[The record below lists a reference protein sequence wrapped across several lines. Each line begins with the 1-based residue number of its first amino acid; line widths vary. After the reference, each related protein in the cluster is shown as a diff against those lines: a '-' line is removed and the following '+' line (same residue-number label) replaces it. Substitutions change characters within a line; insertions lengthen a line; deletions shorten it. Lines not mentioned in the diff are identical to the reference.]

1 MNSTNKKKYKFDIER
16 DFVRYG
22 DEGIKYTPKLPA
34 SKISH
39 KINHKISHSHKD
51 IKEHKKESYLVPF
64 KSKKKNHNEEH
75 VNNLLDS
82 VIDKQQDKQQDKQE
96 LKDKAKQGLVPV
108 FGNGI
113 IKPTH
118 DDVSAYE
125 KELAVLNEASMK
137 YGHDSTRAEI
147 EDYLRN
153 NGVKKYIIDFENST
167 SDGLVFVN
175 KETNKA
181 TLSFRGSSLTKHAK
195 NDWSSNAEIGASKK
209 LETKAHKKIDTF
221 YNRINAIYDVEM
233 VTGYSRGGHF
243 ATFLANKYDIN
254 SIVFNPFISIS
265 NILNAK
271 KGGNA
276 KHTIINITED
286 LVSVFAPIYQLNNP
300 NQVEIKTLLPT
311 SENTGVDPIAGHNN
325 NNFLNERK
333 LPRIRGRRIELQERV
348 VAHGTKIG
356 ELDMVERAKIIKDNG
371 GSITDFIKRINPND
385 VQETRS
391 LVDGSKI
398 NTEFS
403 ERIKAGGI
411 ETKIWA
417 EVGGEV
423 TRAEALKLNQNIR
436 IDPVETETTRLE
448 RLDHANAPQHIRR
461 KNVQF
466 LQEQLEDSVNKL
478 NTQVEGES
486 ASARGSDI
494 MKAGFKSVA
503 SMGAGAFVG
512 YELEQN
518 VNKQLGEFSAGA
530 VSNIFQPKK
539 MLRGGIGS
547 LASGEIADAVSS
559 LIDDKPTA
567 NVVDSAINMGTLPI
581 TEAVAEFA
589 LGRVATLALGVA
601 AAPFVAPS
609 ALAVAGFTGAGI
621 ALGFIGNAIWGVGSQ
636 NKEVKNKE

>member
-1 MNSTNKKKYKFDIER
+1 MNSTDKKKYKFDIER
-16 DFVRYG
+16 DIVKYG
-22 DEGIKYTPKLPA
+22 DEGIKYTPKLLA
-34 SKISH
+34 SKTSN

-64 KSKKKNHNEEH
+64 KSKEKHHEREH

-82 VIDKQQDKQQDKQE
+82 VIDKQQQGVIGEDS

-113 IKPTH
+113 MKPTH

-125 KELAVLNEASMK
+125 RELAVLNEASMK
-137 YGHDSTRAEI
+137 HGHDSTRLEVQ
-147 EDYLRN
+147 DYLRN
-153 NGVKKYIIDFENST
+153 NGVNKYDIDFENST
-167 SDGLVFVN
+167 SDALVFVN
-175 KETNKA
+175 KQTGKA

-209 LETKAHKKIDTF
+209 LDTKAHKKIDTF
-221 YNRINAIYDVEM
+221 YNRINAIYDVEH

-254 SIVFNPFISIS
+254 STAFNPFISVS
-265 NILNAK
+265 NIVNAV

-286 LVSVFAPIYQLNNP
+286 LVSVFAPIYELNNP

-325 NNFLNERK
+325 TNFLNERK
-333 LPRIRGRRIELQERV
+333 LPRANGRRIQLQEKV

-356 ELDMVERAKIIKDNG
+356 ELEMVERAKIIKDNG

-385 VQETRS
+385 VEETRS
-391 LVDGSKI
+391 LIDGSKT
-398 NTEFS
+398 TEFS
-403 ERIKAGGI
+403 ERIKGGGI
-411 ETKIWA
+411 ETKIWN
-417 EVGGEV
+417 EVGGEI
-423 TRAEALKLNQNIR
+423 TRAENIKLNQNVSIN
-436 IDPVETETTRLE
+436 PVEFETTRLE
-448 RLDHANAPQHIRR
+448 RLDHSNAPQHIRR

-466 LQEQLEDSVNKL
+466 LQEQLKDSVNKL

-486 ASARGSDI
+486 ATARGSDI

-512 YELEQN
+512 YELEEN
-518 VNKQLGEFSAGA
+518 VNKQLGEFSTGV
-530 VSNIFQPKK
+530 VSNVFQPKK
-539 MLRGGIGS
+539 MLRGGIGT
-547 LASGEIADAVSS
+547 LASGEIADAVSG

-567 NVVDSAINMGTLPI
+567 NVVNSAINLGSLPV
-581 TEAVAEFA
+581 TEAIGEFA

-601 AAPFVAPS
+601 AAPFVAPT
-609 ALAVAGFTGAGI
+609 ALAVGGFTA
-621 ALGFIGNAIWGVGSQ
+621 AGVGLGLLANRFFGSG
-636 NKEVKNKE
+636 NKE

>member
-1 MNSTNKKKYKFDIER
+1 MNSTDKKKYKFDIER
-16 DFVRYG
+16 DIVKYG

-34 SKISH
+34 SKTSH

-82 VIDKQQDKQQDKQE
+82 VIDKQQQGVIGEDS

-113 IKPTH
+113 MKPTH

-125 KELAVLNEASMK
+125 RELAVLNEASMK
-137 YGHDSTRAEI
+137 HGHDSTRLEVQ
-147 EDYLRN
+147 DYLRN
-153 NGVKKYIIDFENST
+153 NGVNKYDVDFENST
-167 SDGLVFVN
+167 SDALVFVN
-175 KETNKA
+175 KQTGKA

-209 LETKAHKKIDTF
+209 LDTKAHKKIDTF
-221 YNRINAIYDVEM
+221 YNRINAIYDVEH

-254 SIVFNPFISIS
+254 STAFNPFISVS
-265 NILNAK
+265 NIVNAV

-286 LVSVFAPIYQLNNP
+286 LVSVFAPIYELNNP
-300 NQVEIKTLLPT
+300 NQIKVKTLLPT

-325 NNFLNERK
+325 TNFLNERK
-333 LPRIRGRRIELQERV
+333 LPRANGRRIQLQEKV

-356 ELDMVERAKIIKDNG
+356 ELEMVERAKIIKDNG

-385 VQETRS
+385 VEETRS
-391 LVDGSKI
+391 LIDESKT
-398 NTEFS
+398 TEFS
-403 ERIKAGGI
+403 ERIKGGGI
-411 ETKIWA
+411 ETKIWN
-417 EVGGEV
+417 EVGGEI
-423 TRAEALKLNQNIR
+423 TRAENIKLNQNVSIN
-436 IDPVETETTRLE
+436 PVEFETTRLE
-448 RLDHANAPQHIRR
+448 RLDHSNAPQHIRR
-461 KNVQF
+461 RNVQF
-466 LQEQLEDSVNKL
+466 LQEQLKDSVNKL

-486 ASARGSDI
+486 ATARGSDI
-494 MKAGFKSVA
+494 TKAGFKSVA

-512 YELEQN
+512 YELEEN
-518 VNKQLGEFSAGA
+518 VNKQLGEFSTGV
-530 VSNIFQPKK
+530 VSNVFQPKK
-539 MLRGGIGS
+539 MLRGGIGT
-547 LASGEIADAVSS
+547 LASGEIADAVSG

-567 NVVDSAINMGTLPI
+567 NVVNSAINLGSLPV
-581 TEAVAEFA
+581 TEAIGEFA

-601 AAPFVAPS
+601 AAPFVAPT
-609 ALAVAGFTGAGI
+609 ALAVAGFTA
-621 ALGFIGNAIWGVGSQ
+621 AGVGLGLLANRFFGSG
-636 NKEVKNKE
+636 NKE

>member
-1 MNSTNKKKYKFDIER
+1 MNSTDKKKYKFDIER
-16 DFVRYG
+16 DIVKYG

-34 SKISH
+34 SKTSH

-64 KSKKKNHNEEH
+64 KSKKKNHNGEH

-113 IKPTH
+113 MKPTH

-125 KELAVLNEASMK
+125 RELAVLNEASMK
-137 YGHDSTRAEI
+137 HGHDSTRLEVQ
-147 EDYLRN
+147 DYLRN
-153 NGVKKYIIDFENST
+153 NGVNKYDIDFENST
-167 SDGLVFVN
+167 SDALVFVN
-175 KETNKA
+175 KQTGKA

-209 LETKAHKKIDTF
+209 LDTKAHKKIDTF
-221 YNRINAIYDVEM
+221 YNRINAIYDVEH

-254 SIVFNPFISIS
+254 STAFNPFISVS
-265 NILNAK
+265 NIVNAV

-286 LVSVFAPIYQLNNP
+286 LVSVFAPIYELNNP

-325 NNFLNERK
+325 TNFLNERK
-333 LPRIRGRRIELQERV
+333 LPRANGRRIQLQEKV

-356 ELDMVERAKIIKDNG
+356 ELEMVERAKIIKDNG

-385 VQETRS
+385 VEETRS
-391 LVDGSKI
+391 LIDGSKT
-398 NTEFS
+398 TEFS
-403 ERIKAGGI
+403 ERIKGGGI
-411 ETKIWA
+411 ETKIWN
-417 EVGGEV
+417 EVGGEI
-423 TRAEALKLNQNIR
+423 TRAENIKLNQNVSIN
-436 IDPVETETTRLE
+436 PVEFETTRLE
-448 RLDHANAPQHIRR
+448 RLDHSNAPQHIRR

-466 LQEQLEDSVNKL
+466 LQEQLKDSVNKL

-486 ASARGSDI
+486 ATARGSDI
-494 MKAGFKSVA
+494 TKAGFKSVA

-512 YELEQN
+512 YELEEN
-518 VNKQLGEFSAGA
+518 VNKQLGEFSTGV
-530 VSNIFQPKK
+530 VSNVFQPKK
-539 MLRGGIGS
+539 MLRGGIGT
-547 LASGEIADAVSS
+547 LASGEIADAVSG

-567 NVVDSAINMGTLPI
+567 NVVNSAINLGSLPV
-581 TEAVAEFA
+581 TEAIGEFA

-601 AAPFVAPS
+601 AAPFVAPT
-609 ALAVAGFTGAGI
+609 ALAVGGFTA
-621 ALGFIGNAIWGVGSQ
+621 AGVGLGLLANRFFGSG
-636 NKEVKNKE
+636 NKE

>member
-1 MNSTNKKKYKFDIER
+1 MNSTDKKKYKFDIER
-16 DFVRYG
+16 DIVKYG
-22 DEGIKYTPKLPA
+22 DEGIKYTPKLLA
-34 SKISH
+34 SKTSN

-64 KSKKKNHNEEH
+64 KSKEKHHEREH

-82 VIDKQQDKQQDKQE
+82 VIDKQQQGVIGEDS

-113 IKPTH
+113 MKPTH

-125 KELAVLNEASMK
+125 RELAVLNEASMK
-137 YGHDSTRAEI
+137 HGHDSTRLEVQ
-147 EDYLRN
+147 DYLRN
-153 NGVKKYIIDFENST
+153 NGVNKYDIDFENST
-167 SDGLVFVN
+167 SDALVFVN
-175 KETNKA
+175 KQTGKA

-209 LETKAHKKIDTF
+209 LDTKAHKKIDTF
-221 YNRINAIYDVEM
+221 YNRINAIYDVEH

-254 SIVFNPFISIS
+254 STAFNPFISVS
-265 NILNAK
+265 NIVNAV

-286 LVSVFAPIYQLNNP
+286 LVSVFAPIYELNNP

-325 NNFLNERK
+325 TNFLNERK
-333 LPRIRGRRIELQERV
+333 LPRANGRRIQLQEKV

-356 ELDMVERAKIIKDNG
+356 ELEMVERAKIIKDNG

-385 VQETRS
+385 VEETRS
-391 LVDGSKI
+391 LIDGSKT
-398 NTEFS
+398 TEFS
-403 ERIKAGGI
+403 ERIKGGGI
-411 ETKIWA
+411 ETKIWN
-417 EVGGEV
+417 EVGGEI
-423 TRAEALKLNQNIR
+423 TRAENIKLNQNVSIN
-436 IDPVETETTRLE
+436 PVEFETTRLE
-448 RLDHANAPQHIRR
+448 RLDHSNAPQHIRR

-466 LQEQLEDSVNKL
+466 LQEQLKDSVNKL

-486 ASARGSDI
+486 ATARGSDI
-494 MKAGFKSVA
+494 TKAGFKSVA

-512 YELEQN
+512 YELEEN
-518 VNKQLGEFSAGA
+518 VNKQLGEFSTGV
-530 VSNIFQPKK
+530 VSNVFQPKK
-539 MLRGGIGS
+539 MLRGGIGT
-547 LASGEIADAVSS
+547 LASGEIADAVSG

-567 NVVDSAINMGTLPI
+567 NVVNSAINLGSLPV
-581 TEAVAEFA
+581 TEAIGEFA

-601 AAPFVAPS
+601 AAPFVAPT
-609 ALAVAGFTGAGI
+609 ALAVGGFTA
-621 ALGFIGNAIWGVGSQ
+621 AGVGLGLLANRFFGSG
-636 NKEVKNKE
+636 NKE

>member
-1 MNSTNKKKYKFDIER
+1 MNSTDKKKYKFNIER
-16 DFVRYG
+16 DIVNYG

-34 SKISH
+34 SKTSH

-64 KSKKKNHNEEH
+64 KSKEKHHEREH

-82 VIDKQQDKQQDKQE
+82 VIDKQQQGVIGEDS

-113 IKPTH
+113 MKPTH

-125 KELAVLNEASMK
+125 RELAVLNEASMK
-137 YGHDSTRAEI
+137 HGHDSTRLEVQ
-147 EDYLRN
+147 DYLRN
-153 NGVKKYIIDFENST
+153 NGVNKYDIDFENST
-167 SDGLVFVN
+167 SDALVFVN
-175 KETNKA
+175 KQTGKA

-209 LETKAHKKIDTF
+209 LDTKAHKKIDTF
-221 YNRINAIYDVEM
+221 YNRINAIYDVEH

-254 SIVFNPFISIS
+254 STAFNPFISVS
-265 NILNAK
+265 NIVNAV

-286 LVSVFAPIYQLNNP
+286 LVSVFAPIYELNNP

-325 NNFLNERK
+325 TNFLNERK
-333 LPRIRGRRIELQERV
+333 LPRANGRRIQLQEKV

-356 ELDMVERAKIIKDNG
+356 ELEMVERAKIIKDNG

-385 VQETRS
+385 VEETRS
-391 LVDGSKI
+391 LIDGSKT
-398 NTEFS
+398 TEFS
-403 ERIKAGGI
+403 ERIKGGGI
-411 ETKIWA
+411 ETKIWN
-417 EVGGEV
+417 EVGGEI
-423 TRAEALKLNQNIR
+423 TRAENIKLNQNVSIN
-436 IDPVETETTRLE
+436 PVEFETTRLE
-448 RLDHANAPQHIRR
+448 RLDHSNAPQHIRR
-461 KNVQF
+461 RNVQF
-466 LQEQLEDSVNKL
+466 LQEQLKDSVNKL

-486 ASARGSDI
+486 ATARGSDI
-494 MKAGFKSVA
+494 TKAGFKSVA

-512 YELEQN
+512 YELEEN
-518 VNKQLGEFSAGA
+518 VNKQLGEFSTGV
-530 VSNIFQPKK
+530 VSNVFQPKK
-539 MLRGGIGS
+539 MLRGGIGT
-547 LASGEIADAVSS
+547 LASGEIADAVSG

-567 NVVDSAINMGTLPI
+567 NVVNSAINLGSLPV
-581 TEAVAEFA
+581 TEAIGEFA

-601 AAPFVAPS
+601 AAPFVAPT
-609 ALAVAGFTGAGI
+609 ALAVGGFTA
-621 ALGFIGNAIWGVGSQ
+621 AGVGLGLLANRFFGSG
-636 NKEVKNKE
+636 NKE

>member
-39 KINHKISHSHKD
+39 KINHKISDSHKD

-82 VIDKQQDKQQDKQE
+82 VIDKQQDKQE

-221 YNRINAIYDVEM
+221 YNRINAI
-233 VTGYSRGGHF
+233 
-243 ATFLANKYDIN
+243 
-254 SIVFNPFISIS
+254 
-265 NILNAK
+265 
-271 KGGNA
+271 
-276 KHTIINITED
+276 
-286 LVSVFAPIYQLNNP
+286 
-300 NQVEIKTLLPT
+300 
-311 SENTGVDPIAGHNN
+311 
-325 NNFLNERK
+325 
-333 LPRIRGRRIELQERV
+333 
-348 VAHGTKIG
+348 
-356 ELDMVERAKIIKDNG
+356 
-371 GSITDFIKRINPND
+371 
-385 VQETRS
+385 
-391 LVDGSKI
+391 
-398 NTEFS
+398 
-403 ERIKAGGI
+403 
-411 ETKIWA
+411 
-417 EVGGEV
+417 
-423 TRAEALKLNQNIR
+423 
-436 IDPVETETTRLE
+436 
-448 RLDHANAPQHIRR
+448 
-461 KNVQF
+461 
-466 LQEQLEDSVNKL
+466 
-478 NTQVEGES
+478 
-486 ASARGSDI
+486 
-494 MKAGFKSVA
+494 
-503 SMGAGAFVG
+503 
-512 YELEQN
+512 
-518 VNKQLGEFSAGA
+518 
-530 VSNIFQPKK
+530 
-539 MLRGGIGS
+539 
-547 LASGEIADAVSS
+547 
-559 LIDDKPTA
+559 
-567 NVVDSAINMGTLPI
+567 
-581 TEAVAEFA
+581 
-589 LGRVATLALGVA
+589 
-601 AAPFVAPS
+601 
-609 ALAVAGFTGAGI
+609 
-621 ALGFIGNAIWGVGSQ
+621 
-636 NKEVKNKE
+636 

>member
-1 MNSTNKKKYKFDIER
+1 MNSTDKKKYKFDIER
-16 DFVRYG
+16 DIVKYG

-34 SKISH
+34 SKTSH

-64 KSKKKNHNEEH
+64 KSKEKHHEREH

-82 VIDKQQDKQQDKQE
+82 VIDKQQQGVIGEDS

-113 IKPTH
+113 MKPTH

-125 KELAVLNEASMK
+125 RELAVLNEASMK
-137 YGHDSTRAEI
+137 HGHDSTRLEVQ
-147 EDYLRN
+147 DYLRN
-153 NGVKKYIIDFENST
+153 NGVNKYDIDFENST
-167 SDGLVFVN
+167 SDALVFVN
-175 KETNKA
+175 KQTGKA

-209 LETKAHKKIDTF
+209 LDTKAHKKIDTF
-221 YNRINAIYDVEM
+221 YNRINAIYDVEH

-254 SIVFNPFISIS
+254 STAFNPFISVS
-265 NILNAK
+265 NIVNAV

-286 LVSVFAPIYQLNNP
+286 LVSVFAPIYELNNP

-325 NNFLNERK
+325 TNFLNERK
-333 LPRIRGRRIELQERV
+333 LPRANGRRIQLQEKV

-356 ELDMVERAKIIKDNG
+356 ELEMVERAKIIKDNG

-385 VQETRS
+385 VEETRS
-391 LVDGSKI
+391 LIDGSKT
-398 NTEFS
+398 TEFS
-403 ERIKAGGI
+403 ERIKGGGI
-411 ETKIWA
+411 ETKIWN
-417 EVGGEV
+417 EVGGEI
-423 TRAEALKLNQNIR
+423 TRAENIKLNQNVSIN
-436 IDPVETETTRLE
+436 PVEFETTRLE
-448 RLDHANAPQHIRR
+448 RLDHSNAPQHIRR
-461 KNVQF
+461 RNVQF
-466 LQEQLEDSVNKL
+466 LQEQLKDSVNKL

-486 ASARGSDI
+486 ATARGSDI
-494 MKAGFKSVA
+494 TKAGFKSVA

-512 YELEQN
+512 YELEEN
-518 VNKQLGEFSAGA
+518 VNKQLGEFSTGV
-530 VSNIFQPKK
+530 VSNVFQPKK
-539 MLRGGIGS
+539 MLRGGIGT
-547 LASGEIADAVSS
+547 LASGEIADAVSG

-567 NVVDSAINMGTLPI
+567 NVVNSAINLGSLPV
-581 TEAVAEFA
+581 TEAIGEFA

-601 AAPFVAPS
+601 AAPFVAPT
-609 ALAVAGFTGAGI
+609 ALAVGGFTA
-621 ALGFIGNAIWGVGSQ
+621 AGVGLGLLANRFFGSG
-636 NKEVKNKE
+636 NKE

>member
-1 MNSTNKKKYKFDIER
+1 MNSTDKKKYKFDIER
-16 DFVRYG
+16 DIVKYG

-34 SKISH
+34 SKTSN

-64 KSKKKNHNEEH
+64 KSKEKHHEREH

-82 VIDKQQDKQQDKQE
+82 VIDKQQQGVIGEDS

-113 IKPTH
+113 MKPTH

-125 KELAVLNEASMK
+125 RELAVLNEASMK
-137 YGHDSTRAEI
+137 HGHDSTRLEVQ
-147 EDYLRN
+147 DYLRN
-153 NGVKKYIIDFENST
+153 NGVNKYDIDFENST
-167 SDGLVFVN
+167 SDALVFVN
-175 KETNKA
+175 KQTGKA

-209 LETKAHKKIDTF
+209 LDTKAHKKIDTF
-221 YNRINAIYDVEM
+221 YNRINAIYDVEH

-254 SIVFNPFISIS
+254 STAFNPFISVS
-265 NILNAK
+265 NIVNAV

-286 LVSVFAPIYQLNNP
+286 LVSVFAPIYELNNP

-325 NNFLNERK
+325 TNFLNERK
-333 LPRIRGRRIELQERV
+333 LPRANGRRIQLQEKV

-356 ELDMVERAKIIKDNG
+356 ELEMVERAKIIKDNG

-385 VQETRS
+385 VEETRS
-391 LVDGSKI
+391 LIDGSKT
-398 NTEFS
+398 TEFS
-403 ERIKAGGI
+403 ERIKGGGI
-411 ETKIWA
+411 ETKIWN
-417 EVGGEV
+417 EVGGEI
-423 TRAEALKLNQNIR
+423 TRAENIKLNQNVSIN
-436 IDPVETETTRLE
+436 PVEFETTRLE
-448 RLDHANAPQHIRR
+448 RLDHSNAPQHIRR
-461 KNVQF
+461 RNVQF
-466 LQEQLEDSVNKL
+466 LQEQLKDSVNKL

-486 ASARGSDI
+486 ATARGSDI
-494 MKAGFKSVA
+494 TKAGFKSVA

-512 YELEQN
+512 YELEEN
-518 VNKQLGEFSAGA
+518 VNKQLGEFSTGV
-530 VSNIFQPKK
+530 VSNVFQPKK
-539 MLRGGIGS
+539 MLRGGIGT
-547 LASGEIADAVSS
+547 LASGEIADAVSG

-567 NVVDSAINMGTLPI
+567 NVVNSAINLGSLPV
-581 TEAVAEFA
+581 TEAIGEFA

-601 AAPFVAPS
+601 AAPFVAPT
-609 ALAVAGFTGAGI
+609 ALAVGGFTA
-621 ALGFIGNAIWGVGSQ
+621 AGVGLGLLANRFFGSG
-636 NKEVKNKE
+636 NKE

>member
-1 MNSTNKKKYKFDIER
+1 MNSTDKKKYKFNIER
-16 DFVRYG
+16 DIVKYG
-22 DEGIKYTPKLPA
+22 NEGIKYTPKLPA
-34 SKISH
+34 SKTSH

-64 KSKKKNHNEEH
+64 KSKEKHHEREH

-82 VIDKQQDKQQDKQE
+82 VIDKQQQGVIGEDS

-113 IKPTH
+113 MKPTH

-125 KELAVLNEASMK
+125 RELAVLNEASMK
-137 YGHDSTRAEI
+137 HGHDSTRSEVQ
-147 EDYLRN
+147 DYLRN
-153 NGVKKYIIDFENST
+153 NGVNKYDIDFENST
-167 SDGLVFVN
+167 SDALVFVN
-175 KETNKA
+175 KQTGKA

-221 YNRINAIYDVEM
+221 YNRINAIYDVEH

-254 SIVFNPFISIS
+254 STAFNPFISVS

-276 KHTIINITED
+276 KHKIINITED
-286 LVSVFAPIYQLNNP
+286 IVSVFAPIYQLNNP

-311 SENTGVDPIAGHNN
+311 TENTGVDPIAGHNN

-333 LPRIRGRRIELQERV
+333 LPRANGRRIQLQEKV

-356 ELDMVERAKIIKDNG
+356 ELEMVERAKIIKDNG

-385 VQETRS
+385 VEETRS
-391 LVDGSKI
+391 LIDGSKT
-398 NTEFS
+398 TEFS
-403 ERIKAGGI
+403 DRIKAGGI

-423 TRAEALKLNQNIR
+423 TRTEAVKLNQNVSIN
-436 IDPVETETTRLE
+436 PVEFETTRLE
-448 RLDHANAPQHIRR
+448 RLDHSNAPQHIRR
-461 KNVQF
+461 KNVEF
-466 LQEQLEDSVNKL
+466 LQEQLKDTANKL

-486 ASARGSDI
+486 ATARGGDI
-494 MKAGFKSVA
+494 MKAGFKSVG
-503 SMGAGAFVG
+503 SMVAGAYIG
-512 YELEQN
+512 AELEEN
-518 VNKQLGEFSAGA
+518 VNKQLGEASAG
-530 VSNIFQPKK
+530 VVGNIFQPKK
-539 MLRGGIGS
+539 MLRGGIGT
-547 LASGEIADAVSS
+547 LASAELADAVSG

-567 NVVDSAINMGTLPI
+567 NVVNSAINLGSLPV

-601 AAPFVAPS
+601 AAPFVAPT
-609 ALAVAGFTGAGI
+609 AIAVGGFTAV
-621 ALGFIGNAIWGVGSQ
+621 GVGLGLLANRFFGS
-636 NKEVKNKE
+636 

>member
-1 MNSTNKKKYKFDIER
+1 MNSTDKKKYKFDIER
-16 DFVRYG
+16 DIVKYG
-22 DEGIKYTPKLPA
+22 NEGIKYTPKLPA
-34 SKISH
+34 SKTSH

-82 VIDKQQDKQQDKQE
+82 VIDKQQQGVIGEDS

-113 IKPTH
+113 MKPTH

-125 KELAVLNEASMK
+125 RELAVLNEASMK
-137 YGHDSTRAEI
+137 HGHDSTRLEVQ
-147 EDYLRN
+147 DYLRN
-153 NGVKKYIIDFENST
+153 NGVNKYDIDFENST
-167 SDGLVFVN
+167 SDALVFVN
-175 KETNKA
+175 KQTGKA

-209 LETKAHKKIDTF
+209 LDTKAHKKIDTF
-221 YNRINAIYDVEM
+221 YNRINAIYDVEH

-254 SIVFNPFISIS
+254 STAFNPFISVS
-265 NILNAK
+265 NIVNAV

-286 LVSVFAPIYQLNNP
+286 LVSVFAPIYELNNP
-300 NQVEIKTLLPT
+300 NQIKVKTLLPT

-325 NNFLNERK
+325 TNFLNERK
-333 LPRIRGRRIELQERV
+333 LPRANGRRIQLQEKV

-356 ELDMVERAKIIKDNG
+356 ELEMVERAKIIKDNG

-385 VQETRS
+385 VEETRS
-391 LVDGSKI
+391 LIDESKT
-398 NTEFS
+398 TEFS
-403 ERIKAGGI
+403 ERIKGGGI
-411 ETKIWA
+411 ETKIWN
-417 EVGGEV
+417 EVGGEI
-423 TRAEALKLNQNIR
+423 TRAENIKLNQNVSIN
-436 IDPVETETTRLE
+436 PVEFETTRLE
-448 RLDHANAPQHIRR
+448 RLDHSNAPQHIRR
-461 KNVQF
+461 RNVQF
-466 LQEQLEDSVNKL
+466 LQEQLKDSVNKL

-486 ASARGSDI
+486 ATARGSDI
-494 MKAGFKSVA
+494 TKAGFKSVA

-512 YELEQN
+512 YELEEN
-518 VNKQLGEFSAGA
+518 VNKQLGEFSAGV
-530 VSNIFQPKK
+530 VSNVFQPKK
-539 MLRGGIGS
+539 MLRGGIGT
-547 LASGEIADAVSS
+547 LASGEIADAVSG

-567 NVVDSAINMGTLPI
+567 NVVNSAINLGSLPV
-581 TEAVAEFA
+581 TEAIGEFA

-601 AAPFVAPS
+601 AAPFVAPT
-609 ALAVAGFTGAGI
+609 ALAVAGFTA
-621 ALGFIGNAIWGVGSQ
+621 AGVGLGLLANRFFGSG
-636 NKEVKNKE
+636 NKE

>member
-1 MNSTNKKKYKFDIER
+1 MNSTDKKKYKFDIER
-16 DFVRYG
+16 DIVKYG
-22 DEGIKYTPKLPA
+22 NEGIKYTPKLPA
-34 SKISH
+34 SKTSH

-82 VIDKQQDKQQDKQE
+82 VIDKQQQGVIGEDS

-113 IKPTH
+113 MKPTH

-125 KELAVLNEASMK
+125 RELAVLNEASMK
-137 YGHDSTRAEI
+137 HGHDSTRLEVQ
-147 EDYLRN
+147 DYLRN
-153 NGVKKYIIDFENST
+153 NGVNKYDIDFENST
-167 SDGLVFVN
+167 SDALVFVN
-175 KETNKA
+175 KQTGKA

-209 LETKAHKKIDTF
+209 LDTKAHKKIDTF
-221 YNRINAIYDVEM
+221 YNRINAIYDVEH

-254 SIVFNPFISIS
+254 STAFNPFISVS
-265 NILNAK
+265 NIVNAV

-286 LVSVFAPIYQLNNP
+286 LVSVFAPIYELNNP
-300 NQVEIKTLLPT
+300 NQIKVKTLLPT

-325 NNFLNERK
+325 TNFLNERK
-333 LPRIRGRRIELQERV
+333 LPRANGRRIQLQEKV

-356 ELDMVERAKIIKDNG
+356 ELEMVERAKIIKDNG

-385 VQETRS
+385 VEETRS
-391 LVDGSKI
+391 LIDESKT
-398 NTEFS
+398 TEFS
-403 ERIKAGGI
+403 ERIKGGGI
-411 ETKIWA
+411 ETKIWN
-417 EVGGEV
+417 EVGGEI
-423 TRAEALKLNQNIR
+423 TRAENIKLNQNVSIN
-436 IDPVETETTRLE
+436 PVEFETTRLE
-448 RLDHANAPQHIRR
+448 RLDHSNAPQHIRR
-461 KNVQF
+461 RNVQF
-466 LQEQLEDSVNKL
+466 LQEQLKDSVNKL

-486 ASARGSDI
+486 ATARGSDI
-494 MKAGFKSVA
+494 TKAGFKSVA

-512 YELEQN
+512 YELEEN
-518 VNKQLGEFSAGA
+518 VNKQLGEFSTGV
-530 VSNIFQPKK
+530 VSNVFQPKK
-539 MLRGGIGS
+539 MLRGGVGT
-547 LASGEIADAVSS
+547 LASAELADAVSG

-567 NVVDSAINMGTLPI
+567 NVVNSAINLGSLPV
-581 TEAVAEFA
+581 TEAIGEFA

-601 AAPFVAPS
+601 AAPFVAPT
-609 ALAVAGFTGAGI
+609 ALAVAGFTA
-621 ALGFIGNAIWGVGSQ
+621 AGVGLGLLANRFFGSG
-636 NKEVKNKE
+636 NKE

>member
-1 MNSTNKKKYKFDIER
+1 MNSTDKKKYKFDIER
-16 DFVRYG
+16 DIVKYG
-22 DEGIKYTPKLPA
+22 DEGIKYTPKLLA
-34 SKISH
+34 SKTSN

-64 KSKKKNHNEEH
+64 KSKEKHHEREH

-82 VIDKQQDKQQDKQE
+82 VIDKQQQGVIGEDS

-113 IKPTH
+113 MKPTH

-125 KELAVLNEASMK
+125 RELAVLNEASMK
-137 YGHDSTRAEI
+137 HGHDSTRLEVQ
-147 EDYLRN
+147 DYLRN
-153 NGVKKYIIDFENST
+153 NGVNKYDIDFENST
-167 SDGLVFVN
+167 SDALVFVN
-175 KETNKA
+175 KQTGKA

-209 LETKAHKKIDTF
+209 LDTKAHKKIDTF
-221 YNRINAIYDVEM
+221 YNRINAIYDVEH

-254 SIVFNPFISIS
+254 STAFNPFISVS
-265 NILNAK
+265 NIVNAV

-286 LVSVFAPIYQLNNP
+286 LVSVFAPIYELNNP

-325 NNFLNERK
+325 TNFLNERK
-333 LPRIRGRRIELQERV
+333 LPRANGRRIQLQEKV

-356 ELDMVERAKIIKDNG
+356 ELEMVERAKIIKDNG

-385 VQETRS
+385 VEETRS
-391 LVDGSKI
+391 LIDGSKT
-398 NTEFS
+398 TEFS
-403 ERIKAGGI
+403 ERIKGGGI
-411 ETKIWA
+411 ETKIWN
-417 EVGGEV
+417 EVGGEI
-423 TRAEALKLNQNIR
+423 TRAENIKLNQNVSIN
-436 IDPVETETTRLE
+436 PVEFETTRLE
-448 RLDHANAPQHIRR
+448 RLDHSNAPQHIRR
-461 KNVQF
+461 RNVQF
-466 LQEQLEDSVNKL
+466 LQEQLKDSVNKL

-486 ASARGSDI
+486 ATARGSDI
-494 MKAGFKSVA
+494 TKAGFKSVA

-512 YELEQN
+512 YELEEN
-518 VNKQLGEFSAGA
+518 VNKQLGEFSTGV
-530 VSNIFQPKK
+530 VSNVFQPKK
-539 MLRGGIGS
+539 MLRGGIGT
-547 LASGEIADAVSS
+547 LASGEIADAVSG

-567 NVVDSAINMGTLPI
+567 NVVNSAINLGSLPV
-581 TEAVAEFA
+581 TEAIGEFA

-601 AAPFVAPS
+601 AAPFVAPT
-609 ALAVAGFTGAGI
+609 ALAVGGFTA
-621 ALGFIGNAIWGVGSQ
+621 AGVGLGLLANRFFGSG
-636 NKEVKNKE
+636 NKE